1 MARSMAVS
9 LAWGLILT
17 SGIFMTG
24 ALEAAE
30 SYDNCNN
37 FIDSLPVTISTQG
50 VWCLRKDVA
59 TGINSGAAIQI
70 DTNNVTIN
78 CNGFKIGGLAA
89 GPVSKTKG
97 ISATGRQ
104 NITVRGCSVRGFYTG
119 IYIGGGGGHMV
130 ERNRLDHNLS
140 MGISVGD
147 WFGSATENSVIQGN
161 TISDTGSP
169 EGSSVVG
176 IFSNGGDVIDN
187 TVSGLFTKGD
197 GATYGIVASK
207 SGAVI
212 RGNRVRDME
221 ASNKVEALG
230 IWAPG
235 SDARIE
241 DNSVAIVGAG
251 SGHIGILGDSG
262 YWQACADNTSAGFPV
277 PIDGCV
283 DGGGNASL

>member
-9 LAWGLILT
+9 LVWSLILA
-17 SGIFMTG
+17 GGLCAAG
-24 ALEAAE
+24 AVEAAE

-37 FIDSLPVTISTQG
+37 FIDTLPATISTQG

-59 TGINSGAAIQI
+59 TGITSGAAIRI

-78 CNGFKIGGLAA
+78 CNGFKVGGLAA
-89 GPVSKTKG
+89 GSASKTKG

-104 NITVRGCSVRGFYTG
+104 NIAVRGCNVRGFYAG
-119 IYIGGGGGHMV
+119 IYISGGGGHMI
-130 ERNRLDHNLS
+130 ERNRLDHNLNV
-140 MGISVGD
+140 GITVGEL
-147 WFGSATENSVIQGN
+147 FGSPTENSIIQSN
-161 TISDTGSP
+161 TVYDTGSP
-169 EGSSVVG
+169 IGSSVAG

-187 TVSGLFTKGD
+187 TVSGLFTKGE
-197 GATYGIVASK
+197 GNAYGIVASK

-221 ASNKVEALG
+221 ASNKVEAWG

-235 SDARIE
+235 GDARIE
-241 DNSVAIVGAG
+241 DNSVAIDGAG
-251 SGHIGILGDSG
+251 SGHVGILGSSD
-262 YWQACADNTSAGFPV
+262 YTQACMDNTSTGFPAA
-277 PIDGCV
+277 IQDCL